1 MTETGSCSLQE
12 GVGHVLIV
20 DDEAFNRELLN
31 AILKSKG
38 HETSEAESGNQ
49 ALELVRSR
57 PVDVVLLDVM
67 MPSPDGFEVCRRLKE
82 DPQTAHIPV
91 LLVTSLS
98 DRRDRLMGIEVGAS
112 DFLIKPV
119 DIQEVLLRVRNAI
132 YAKRLYDRLQESFQ
146 KLKDLET
153 LRDKLTHML
162 VHDMRS
168 PLAGIHGYL
177 EMIKLH
183 SQMQQN
189 RKILRYADQALQS
202 TSSLIEMVS
211 SILDVSRLE
220 EGKMPLD
227 LVRVDLAEL
236 ARQVIDSLASA
247 KKESRVSLVCRD
259 KTVEAVCDPY
269 IIRRVIT
276 NLVANALKFSEENTP
291 VVVGIERGE
300 HEVKLW
306 ISDRGPGIHRD
317 HLPIIFEKYGQVELR
332 NQRQKYSTGLGLTF
346 CKLALEAHHG
356 RIGVDTEVGKGS
368 TFWITLPA

>member
-317 HLPIIFEKYGQVELR
+317 HLPIIFEKYGQVQLR